1 MYAADAA
8 GTPKTRGY
16 MRESEKRI
24 KSILANSASAPNEE
38 EYKRALATI
47 EEATKEM
54 TKALIAGDND
64 AFMLAREKQISAGGI
79 IELYKA
85 RVTSN
90 E

>member
-1 MYAADAA
+1 ML
-8 GTPKTRGY
+8 PELQKEKGY
-16 MRESEKRI
+16 MRESAEII
-24 KSILANSASAPNEE
+24 KDALSKDTKPPSRE
-38 EYKRALATI
+38 EYDKALATI

-54 TKALIAGDND
+54 SKALIAGNND